1 MTPRDVAGELCAVC
15 RRLDAREMVSSTG
28 GNVSARTP
36 GGLLITPTG
45 HGLADLTPHDLVAVG
60 ASGGADGGRP
70 SKELPFHAGIY
81 ARRPDAGAVIHGHSA
96 VAIAVAG
103 MLEPD
108 PADAFPAYTA
118 GYVARVGRLPLL
130 PYHVSG
136 SPQLA
141 EAIVGALGA
150 DGRALLLRNH
160 GFVTVGATLRA
171 ALETA
176 EELMDALRVFVLTGG
191 RAPALPA
198 GAREAVAATR
208 IAS

>member
-1 MTPRDVAGELCAVC
+1 
-15 RRLDAREMVSSTG
+15 MVSSTG

-36 GGLLITPTG
+36 SGLLITPTG
-45 HGLADLTPHDLVAVG
+45 HALADLRPRALVAVG
-60 ASGGADGGRP
+60 GSGAVEGGCP

-81 ARRPDAGAVIHGHSA
+81 ARRPDVGAVIHGHSA

-108 PADAFPAYTA
+108 AADAFPAYTA

-130 PYHVSG
+130 PYHASG
-136 SPQLA
+136 SAALA
-141 EAIVGALGA
+141 AGIVDALGP
-150 DGRALLLRNH
+150 DGRAVLLRNH
-160 GFVTVGATLRA
+160 GFVTVGPTLRA

-191 RAPALPA
+191 RAPALPD
-198 GAREAVAATR
+198 GARETPAGPGAAT
-208 IAS
+208 